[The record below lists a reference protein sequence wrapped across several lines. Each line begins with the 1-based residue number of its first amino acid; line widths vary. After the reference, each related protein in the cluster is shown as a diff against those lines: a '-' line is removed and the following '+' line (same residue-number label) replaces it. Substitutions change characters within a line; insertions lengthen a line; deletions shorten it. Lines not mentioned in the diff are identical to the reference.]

1 MYRYFLISFI
11 STAIFLAGCS
21 REPDKTTVGFINT
34 LSGRY
39 SEMGQD
45 SMKGVMLALSDSG
58 MEDKINLDIQDDS
71 GTPAEGVAA
80 LSRLSDNGI
89 KYVIG
94 PGLSNVA
101 QATVPLLK
109 SRGMY
114 MLSPTVSTSE
124 LAGKHDNFVRI
135 IPYNSKEQSQ
145 RITGYIVRKL
155 NVKNTVILYDNR
167 NSSYSTDIVRKVTSS
182 FMEQGCNVRDIRAF
196 NPESGESMH
205 QLIEKDKQNPP
216 DMYYIVGSPLDT
228 ALIIWQIKKAGYSSK
243 IAIRAWAAG
252 NEFMRFGGSAV
263 DGAYLFDYYVDKKS
277 KEYIAFRE
285 RYTARFNEEP
295 SWMSVNGYE
304 AGQIMFHS
312 LSDVKNGKPFCKSI
326 IENARKVH
334 LFKGLTINE
343 FGDAQL
349 PVSAFIIKNG
359 NVERL
364 GGTE

>member
-11 STAIFLAGCS
+11 STALFLAGCS
-21 REPDKTTVGFINT
+21 KETDRTTVGFMNT

-45 SMKGVMLALSDSG
+45 TIKGVMLALSDSG

-71 GTPAEGVAA
+71 GIPAEGVAA
-80 LSRLSDNGI
+80 LSRLSDKGV

-94 PGLSNVA
+94 PGLSNIA

-135 IPYNSKEQSQ
+135 IPHNSKKQAQ
-145 RITGYIVRKL
+145 QITKYIVHKL
-155 NVKNTVILYDNR
+155 NVRNTVILYDNR
-167 NSSYSTDIVRKVTSS
+167 NSPYSTDIVRSVTSS
-182 FMEQGCNVRDIRAF
+182 FMEQGCNVKDIRAF

-205 QLIEKDKQNPP
+205 RLIEKDRQNPP

-228 ALIIWQIKKAGYSSK
+228 ALIIWQIKKADYSSK

-252 NEFMRFGGSAV
+252 NEFMRFGGKAV
-263 DGAYLFDYYVDKKS
+263 EGVYLFDYYVDKKS
-277 KEYIAFRE
+277 NEYSEFRK
-285 RYTARFNEEP
+285 RYMARFKEEP

-304 AGQIMFHS
+304 TGQIMFHS
-312 LSDVKNGKPFCKSI
+312 LKDVKNGKKFCESI
-326 IENARKVH
+326 IQNAGEIS
-334 LFKGLTINE
+334 LLKGLKIDS

-349 PVSAFIIKNG
+349 PLSAFIIKNG
-359 NVERL
+359 IVEKL
-364 GGTE
+364 EGTE